1 MSDCLI
7 FDSIKPNERTT
18 AYCIAIRHGTS
29 EDWEFLWKEYL
40 NSNYVTDQEVILNA
54 LGCSQNTTILEK

>member
-18 AYCIAIRHGTS
+18 AYCTAIRYGTS

-40 NSNYVTDQEVILNA
+40 NSNYVTDQVVILNA